1 MLKEKMAA
9 WNVSRF
15 SKPSYCLWFLHVL
28 YSHMAAKGN
37 LKKPISINIPD
48 TKTSSVCVWVQALC
62 CRQKLLKGCVHEWTQ
77 HAKAFVPTKKV
88 LCCLMFCHQMRAVKK
103 NRRPFGD
110 FFLNVWTFF
119 GVWSKFFWAGAIND
133 GGELL
138 TAAKYNTGKKLNDQF
153 FFSHLVF

>member
-15 SKPSYCLWFLHVL
+15 SKPSYCLWFLLVL
-28 YSHMAAKGN
+28 YSHIAAKGN

-48 TKTSSVCVWVQALC
+48 TKTSSVCVSSSP
-62 CRQKLLKGCVHEWTQ
+62 LLS
-77 HAKAFVPTKKV
+77 AKAVKRMCSWMDTTCKSICANKKGFVLFDVLSPNASCEKKSEPIWW
-88 LCCLMFCHQMRAVKK
+88 L
-103 NRRPFGD
+103 
-110 FFLNVWTFF
+110 FLNVWTFF